1 MKSPFEDPMTYEH
14 WRKTIGPY
22 GCFTLVAKPH
32 PWDPAVP
39 DMDCNYHAKLVDDRC
54 RGCWRRR

>member
-1 MKSPFEDPMTYEH
+1 MTYEH